1 MKLTGQRLKDIIK
14 EEYRKLYPTR
24 KLTEGRFKLSP
35 SSEMHWGTDK
45 IVIMSGNKKIVLTK
59 KELYNLLRGAKMHR
73 LGGS

>member
-1 MKLTGQRLKDIIK
+1 MDSSQNLTHD
-14 EEYRKLYPTR
+14 
-24 KLTEGRFKLSP
+24 LSP
-35 SSEMHWGTDK
+35 RSCEAKKRKCSDDINQLYDLDNLKLESQYK